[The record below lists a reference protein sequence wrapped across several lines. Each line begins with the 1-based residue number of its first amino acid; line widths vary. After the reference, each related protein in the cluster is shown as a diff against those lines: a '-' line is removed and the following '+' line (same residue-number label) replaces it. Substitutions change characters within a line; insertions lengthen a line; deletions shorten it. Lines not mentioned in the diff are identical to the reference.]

1 MKRILHIIPTLASGG
16 AERQLVNLI
25 EQTSANEFSHLVCV
39 FSNSDFFGA
48 TVRNAG
54 YDVCELGLTGKH
66 PWFSSAIKLRSII
79 HDYRPDIINT
89 CLCDANIAGR
99 LARLW
104 NFKIPIITSLQSS
117 DYEPETI
124 HAANWSPLKVEGL
137 RQIDKFTSRLSNQ
150 YFAACSNSV
159 KKSFQKQ
166 LKITDSQLRVIYN
179 GVNPATLECAH
190 DEPLRLRQKLKIDQ
204 DGFVFITVGTVAA
217 MKNQELLLRTFPQV
231 LIKIPQAYLVIV
243 GTGILEDR
251 LKKLAQTLGIDRRVR
266 FLGERGDIGA
276 CLEMADVFV
285 FPTLLEGHP
294 LALVEAMFKK
304 LPCVASNIEV
314 LREVLIDN
322 ENGLLFDSNDADKL
336 AAAMIELHR
345 DPALRDRLGKKAL
358 IDAERRFH
366 IRIIASEWEDYY
378 RFVIDQ
384 ANRN

>member
-1 MKRILHIIPTLASGG
+1 MKKILHIIPTLSSGG

-39 FSNSDFFGA
+39 FNNSDFLGA
-48 TVRNAG
+48 AVSNAG
-54 YDVCELGLTGKH
+54 YDVCELGVTGKH
-66 PWFSSAIKLRSII
+66 PWFSSMIKLRSII
-79 HDYRPDIINT
+79 RHYHPDIIKT
-89 CLCDANIAGR
+89 WLYDANIAGR
-99 LARLW
+99 LSQLW
-104 NFKIPIITSLQSS
+104 NFKIPIITTLHSS

-124 HAANWSPLKVEGL
+124 RAANWSPLKVEGL
-137 RQIDKFTSRLSNQ
+137 RQIDRFTLRLTNS
-150 YFAACSNSV
+150 YFAACSNFV

-166 LKITDSQLRVIYN
+166 LKITDSHFRVIYN
-179 GVNPATLECAH
+179 GVNPATLECA
-190 DEPLRLRQKLKIDQ
+190 DEVPLRLREELKIDQ
-204 DGFVFITVGTVAA
+204 DGFVFITVGRVDA
-217 MKNQELLLRTFPQV
+217 MKNQELLLRAFPQV

-251 LKKLAQTLGIDRRVR
+251 LKKLAQTLEIDRRVR
-266 FLGERGDIGA
+266 FLGRRGDIGA

-294 LALVEAMFKK
+294 LALIEAMFKK

-322 ENGLLFDSNDADKL
+322 DNCLLFDSNDADKL
-336 AAAMIELHR
+336 AAAMIKLYS
-345 DPALRDRLGKKAL
+345 DPALRDRLSKKAF

-366 IRIIASEWEDYY
+366 IRIIASEWENYY

-384 ANRN
+384 N